1 MKKTTTVVRRERK
14 RRKRNRRKEKI
25 TEVSTSEVV
34 SLQSSVKLFILT
46 MELANN
52 CEKTSKINLLFEE
65 KMREQLQFFN
75 TSAEHYKLKRANTV
89 PVSKDLKLDDALA
102 RIKLLEDKQDEMLR
116 LHAAMFALVSDLVG
130 VVSTSLS
137 GQTVHLLP
145 QPLLPQPRS
154 FTECEVN
161 TDSSLELPLSL
172 PPKVAIKEEFT
183 AEQLSDVRKEE
194 QNSNERKEEQKL
206 HIQHLSE
213 YIDERAAH
221 YSRGRPTPSREPYP
235 RVDWSRINPNT
246 KRNLPQP
253 TQLPVSG
260 CPQDPNIYP
269 DSPNPEG
276 RVMEW
281 YRPIT
286 QCFLPGCDHTDCHPP
301 AASTTTTYSGG
312 CSSDGFNVHSRNE
325 EGKILLNKY
334 YKPLRVTSCPFGTAA
349 GFETNLGV
357 VAPPVSPIRGYIYTV
372 EGWKLH
378 ATPG

>member
-1 MKKTTTVVRRERK
+1 M
-14 RRKRNRRKEKI
+14 RKEL
-25 TEVSTSEVV
+25 SED
-34 SLQSSVKLFILT
+34 T
-46 MELANN
+46 
-52 CEKTSKINLLFEE
+52 
-65 KMREQLQFFN
+65 
-75 TSAEHYKLKRANTV
+75 
-89 PVSKDLKLDDALA
+89 
-102 RIKLLEDKQDEMLR
+102 
-116 LHAAMFALVSDLVG
+116 
-130 VVSTSLS
+130 
-137 GQTVHLLP
+137 
-145 QPLLPQPRS
+145 
-154 FTECEVN
+154 
-161 TDSSLELPLSL
+161 
-172 PPKVAIKEEFT
+172 
-183 AEQLSDVRKEE
+183 
-194 QNSNERKEEQKL
+194 ERKEQLCLPTKEGTKEESTATRLIQEDTSCTRKDIAEDTERKEQQQ
-206 HIQHLSE
+206 HIKQLVA
-213 YIDERAAH
+213 YIEERAAH
-221 YSRGRPTPSREPYP
+221 YSRGRPTPSRKPYP